1 MDTLSKDTSSLLEMF
16 DLKLKEYVNDVENNH
31 MVWLLEIQE
40 EASKMFCSDFSSEPE
55 LMPKTPSQ
63 KRKGRKRLSVSGS
76 GTQNPNKRRISKG
89 RRSNVRRSSSMKV
102 QVLSLLAEE
111 VEQGGQQGWEAE
123 GARPKRSTRKAA
135 QAAKE
140 APSDCQA
147 GADLAEG
154 RVPQVE
160 ISSVER
166 RSAELAQQEVETS
179 ASTKTSRLLAVPG
192 ASSLSVPAVG
202 APVPEHSGGSGRSV
216 SKLPIAEVSGAEAGA
231 SGCETDD
238 APKSRKRAPRSSGR
252 RSIGGQRSL
261 LSVRES
267 MTRESLRRASRR
279 SFLKKKAQLE
289 SSASSTVSRKND
301 AEVTEEEEEEAAKH
315 EEAVPDATPE
325 TPIPV
330 MEIVNSPS
338 KRQSGRPATRS
349 STQSSL
355 EAQTVPSLEDCNP
368 EKTDEAQTGLRQKPS
383 CKRPVNEV
391 ESSAGTGAQQD
402 EVSASPKK
410 KTPSPP
416 SRTHSVMKP
425 HMKSFL
431 QTVQKNQLL
440 MTPISVGRSTVVKSF
455 IKRTTPLKVDL
466 KTGSVEKERQRL
478 EMLKK
483 KQEQEI
489 ERKKKL
495 EEDKRRK
502 LEEMKRK
509 REDRLRKVIEARE
522 REEQKEEEKKKKI
535 EQKFAQFDEKNDKLR
550 EERLAEEKAKRK
562 VNTKKTEEVESRR
575 RQEEEAR
582 RNKIQAAE
590 EEERLLLKRR
600 EEEEE
605 LERGRKLAE
614 ARRLQELELERK
626 REQERIQAERERE
639 RAEKEKAD
647 ALQREV
653 ARAAREKLALKAAE
667 EKARLHKEAEER
679 RKEEQRQAELE
690 LQEKLAK
697 EKLAKEKQVAAKILN
712 VTVDIE
718 QENGAS
724 ESVCNQQVLNITVDI
739 EKSPQSYQMTPK
751 GGNVQNLDADD
762 YGMDLKSDD
771 STDDEGEPKKPLPSW
786 AEGKRL
792 NQAVMHQYYNPIDLD
807 RRFRKVLPIKLEEIF
822 CKSKPRYFKRTSSA
836 VWHSPPGGRS
846 NATNMGTYSLS
857 KF

>member
-1 MDTLSKDTSSLLEMF
+1 MDTLSKDTSSLLEVF

-63 KRKGRKRLSVSGS
+63 KRKGRKRLSVGGS
-76 GTQNPNKRRISKG
+76 GTQNANKRRISKG

-102 QVLSLLAEE
+102 QVLGLLAED
-111 VEQGGQQGWEAE
+111 VEQGWETE

-135 QAAKE
+135 
-140 APSDCQA
+140 PLDCEA
-147 GADLAEG
+147 GAALVES
-154 RVPQVE
+154 RVPLVE

-166 RSAELAQQEVETS
+166 RSAELAQQEGEAS
-179 ASTKTSRLLAVPG
+179 ASTKTSRLLPAPG

-202 APVPEHSGGSGRSV
+202 APVSGHSEGSGRSV
-216 SKLPIAEVSGAEAGA
+216 SKLPIAESGSSTCQ
-231 SGCETDD
+231 SGD
-238 APKSRKRAPRSSGR
+238 APKSHKRASRSSVR

-261 LSVRES
+261 LSIRES

-279 SFLKKKAQLE
+279 SFLRKKALLE
-289 SSASSTVSRKND
+289 SSVSSTVSGKND
-301 AEVTEEEEEEAAKH
+301 AEVTEEGQEEVKH
-315 EEAVPDATPE
+315 EEAVPAATPE
-325 TPIPV
+325 TPVPV
-330 MEIVNSPS
+330 VEIVESPP
-338 KRQSGRPATRS
+338 KRHSSRLATRS
-349 STQSSL
+349 STQAAESSL
-355 EAQTVPSLEDCNP
+355 EAQSLPSVEDCNP
-368 EKTDEAQTGLRQKPS
+368 QKTDEAQTDLGRKTS

-391 ESSAGTGAQQD
+391 ESSAGRGAQQD
-402 EVSASPKK
+402 EGSTSPKK

-416 SRTHSVMKP
+416 SRTQSVMKP

-440 MTPISVGRSTVVKSF
+440 MTPLSVGRSTVVKSF

-466 KTGSVEKERQRL
+466 KEKERQRL

-483 KQEQEI
+483 KQEQEL

-495 EEDKRRK
+495 EEEKRRK

-550 EERLAEEKAKRK
+550 EERLVEEKAKRK
-562 VNTKKTEEVESRR
+562 VITKKTEEVESRR
-575 RQEEEAR
+575 KQEEEAR

-590 EEERLLLKRR
+590 EEERRLQELKKR

-605 LERGRKLAE
+605 LERSRKLAE
-614 ARRLQELELERK
+614 ARRLQELERK
-626 REQERIQAERERE
+626 REQDRIQAERERE
-639 RAEKEKAD
+639 RAEKEKAE

-653 ARAAREKLALKAAE
+653 VRAARENLALKAAE

-679 RKEEQRQAELE
+679 RKEEQRRAELE
-690 LQEKLAK
+690 LQ

-718 QENGAS
+718 HENGAS
-724 ESVCNQQVLNITVDI
+724 ESVRNQQVLNVTVDI

-792 NQAVMHQYYNPIDLD
+792 NQAVMHQYYNPIDLEK
-807 RRFRKVLPIKLEEIF
+807 RFRTVLPIKLEEIF

-836 VWHSPPGGRS
+836 VWHSPPRGHS
-846 NATNMGTYSLS
+846 NATSMGTYSLS

>member
-416 SRTHSVMKP
+416 SRTHS
-425 HMKSFL
+425 
-431 QTVQKNQLL
+431 
-440 MTPISVGRSTVVKSF
+440 
-455 IKRTTPLKVDL
+455 
-466 KTGSVEKERQRL
+466 EKERQRL

-582 RNKIQAAE
+582 RNKIQAAVRTTATRKREMKCGAIVSMPSSCVSLGYREMDPKSRFAGCFKPLLSLQE

-600 EEEEE
+600 EEEE

>member
-1 MDTLSKDTSSLLEMF
+1 MDALSKDASSLLEVF
-16 DLKLKEYVNDVENNH
+16 DQKLKEYVDDVENNH

-40 EASKMFCSDFSSEPE
+40 EASKMFCSESNCEPE

-63 KRKGRKRLSVSGS
+63 KRKGRKRQSVGGS

-89 RRSNVRRSSSMKV
+89 RRSNVRRSSLMKV

-111 VEQGGQQGWEAE
+111 VEQGGQQGWETE
-123 GARPKRSTRKAA
+123 GTRPKRSTRKAA

-147 GADLAEG
+147 WAVLAER
-154 RVPQVE
+154 RVPLVE
-160 ISSVER
+160 ISSEER
-166 RSAELAQQEVETS
+166 RSAELAQQEWETS
-179 ASTKTSRLLAVPG
+179 PVPG
-192 ASSLSVPAVG
+192 DS
-202 APVPEHSGGSGRSV
+202 EGSGRSV
-216 SKLPIAEVSGAEAGA
+216 SKLAIAEGSSGKARA
-231 SGCETDD
+231 SGCETVDT
-238 APKSRKRAPRSSGR
+238 PKSHKRAPRSSVR

-261 LSVRES
+261 LSIRES

-279 SFLKKKAQLE
+279 SFLKKAALLE
-289 SSASSTVSRKND
+289 SSASSTVSGKNYV
-301 AEVTEEEEEEAAKH
+301 EVTEEEEEEEVKH
-315 EEAVPDATPE
+315 EEAVHAATPVS
-325 TPIPV
+325 PIPV
-330 MEIVNSPS
+330 IVV
-338 KRQSGRPATRS
+338 
-349 STQSSL
+349 L
-355 EAQTVPSLEDCNP
+355 
-368 EKTDEAQTGLRQKPS
+368 
-383 CKRPVNEV
+383 
-391 ESSAGTGAQQD
+391 
-402 EVSASPKK
+402 
-410 KTPSPP
+410 
-416 SRTHSVMKP
+416 KP

-440 MTPISVGRSTVVKSF
+440 MTPLSVGRSTVKSF

-466 KTGSVEKERQRL
+466 KEKERHL
-478 EMLKK
+478 VEMLKK
-483 KQEQEI
+483 KLEQEV
-489 ERKKKL
+489 ERKKKM

-509 REDRLRKVIEARE
+509 REVRLRKVIEARE

-535 EQKFAQFDEKNDKLR
+535 EQKLAHFDEKNDKLR

-600 EEEEE
+600 EEE

-614 ARRLQELELERK
+614 TRRLQELERK
-626 REQERIQAERERE
+626 REQEKVQAQRERE
-639 RAEKEKAD
+639 RVEKEKAD

-653 ARAAREKLALKAAE
+653 ARAAREKLALKAEE

-679 RKEEQRQAELE
+679 RKLE
-690 LQEKLAK
+690 L
-697 EKLAKEKQVAAKILN
+697 LAKEKQVAVNIVN
-712 VTVDIE
+712 VTI
-718 QENGAS
+718 N
-724 ESVCNQQVLNITVDI
+724 I

-751 GGNVQNLDADD
+751 GGNMQNLGTDD
-762 YGMDLKSDD
+762 YGMDLNSDD

-792 NQAVMHQYYNPIDLD
+792 NQAVMHQYYNPIDLE
-807 RRFRKVLPIKLEEIF
+807 RCFRKVLPIKLEEIF

-846 NATNMGTYSLS
+846 NTANMGIYSLS

>member
-1 MDTLSKDTSSLLEMF
+1 MDPGDDPYHFTSDTLPSDPRFMADWPQEDLKLCKRFERVGATVPGGAMDALSKDASSLLEVF
-16 DLKLKEYVNDVENNH
+16 DQKLKEYVDDVENNH

-40 EASKMFCSDFSSEPE
+40 EASKMFCSESNCEPE

-63 KRKGRKRLSVSGS
+63 KRKGRKRPSVGGS

-123 GARPKRSTRKAA
+123 GTRPKRSTRKAA

-147 GADLAEG
+147 GAVLAER
-154 RVPQVE
+154 RVPLVE
-160 ISSVER
+160 ISSEER
-166 RSAELAQQEVETS
+166 RSAELAQQEWETS
-179 ASTKTSRLLAVPG
+179 SVPG
-192 ASSLSVPAVG
+192 DS
-202 APVPEHSGGSGRSV
+202 EGSGRSV
-216 SKLPIAEVSGAEAGA
+216 SKLPIAEGSSGRV
-231 SGCETDD
+231 SGCETGDT
-238 APKSRKRAPRSSGR
+238 PKSHKRAPRSSVR

-261 LSVRES
+261 LSIRES

-279 SFLKKKAQLE
+279 SFLKKKALLE
-289 SSASSTVSRKND
+289 SSASSTVSGKNY
-301 AEVTEEEEEEAAKH
+301 AEVTEEEEEEEEEVKH
-315 EEAVPDATPE
+315 EEAVPAATPE
-325 TPIPV
+325 SPIPV
-330 MEIVNSPS
+330 IVIVDTPP
-338 KRQSGRPATRS
+338 KRHSTRSATRS
-349 STQSSL
+349 STQAESQAAPAPQSSL
-355 EAQTVPSLEDCNP
+355 EAHTLPSLEGARS
-368 EKTDEAQTGLRQKPS
+368 TLTALSVSLQKPG
-383 CKRPVNEV
+383 CKRAVNEV
-391 ESSAGTGAQQD
+391 ESSAGRGAQQD
-402 EVSASPKK
+402 EGSASPKK

-416 SRTHSVMKP
+416 SRTQNVMKP

-440 MTPISVGRSTVVKSF
+440 MTPLSVGRSTVKSF

-466 KTGSVEKERQRL
+466 KEKERHLL
-478 EMLKK
+478 EVLKK
-483 KQEQEI
+483 KLEQEV
-489 ERKKKL
+489 ERKKKM

-509 REDRLRKVIEARE
+509 REVRLRKVIEARE

-535 EQKFAQFDEKNDKLR
+535 EQKLAQFDEKNDKLR

-600 EEEEE
+600 EEE

-626 REQERIQAERERE
+626 REQEKVQAQRERE
-639 RAEKEKAD
+639 RVEKEKAD

-679 RKEEQRQAELE
+679 RKLE
-690 LQEKLAK
+690 L
-697 EKLAKEKQVAAKILN
+697 LAKEKQVAVNIVN
-712 VTVDIE
+712 VTI
-718 QENGAS
+718 N
-724 ESVCNQQVLNITVDI
+724 I

-751 GGNVQNLDADD
+751 GGNMQNLGIDD
-762 YGMDLKSDD
+762 YGMDLNSDD

-792 NQAVMHQYYNPIDLD
+792 NQAVMHQYYNPIDLE
-807 RRFRKVLPIKLEEIF
+807 RHFRKVLPIKLEEIF

-846 NATNMGTYSLS
+846 NTANMGTYSLG

>member
-1 MDTLSKDTSSLLEMF
+1 MDALSKDASSLLEVF
-16 DLKLKEYVNDVENNH
+16 NLKLNEYLSDVENHH

-40 EASKMFCSDFSSEPE
+40 EASKMFCSDFNSEPE

-63 KRKGRKRLSVSGS
+63 KRKGRKRLSVGGN

-89 RRSNVRRSSSMKV
+89 RRSNVRRSSVKKV
-102 QVLSLLAEE
+102 QVLSLLSEE
-111 VEQGGQQGWEAE
+111 VEQGGQQGSETD
-123 GARPKRSTRKAA
+123 GIRTKRITRKAV

-147 GADLAEG
+147 GVVLAER
-154 RVPQVE
+154 RVPLVE

-166 RSAELAQQEVETS
+166 RSAELAQQEGEIS
-179 ASTKTSRLLAVPG
+179 ASTTISRLLPAPG
-192 ASSLSVPAVG
+192 ASSLGVPAVG
-202 APVPEHSGGSGRSV
+202 APVSGDSEDSGHSV
-216 SKLPIAEVSGAEAGA
+216 SKLPVVEGSEARA
-231 SGCETDD
+231 SGCETGDT
-238 APKSRKRAPRSSGR
+238 PKSHKRASRSSVR

-261 LSVRES
+261 LSIRES

-279 SFLKKKAQLE
+279 SFLKKAALLE
-289 SSASSTVSRKND
+289 SSASSAVSSKNYSG
-301 AEVTEEEEEEAAKH
+301 VTEEEEELKL
-315 EEAVPDATPE
+315 EEAMPAATPE

-330 MEIVNSPS
+330 IEIVDSPP
-338 KRQSGRPATRS
+338 KRRFTRSSTRS
-349 STQSSL
+349 STQAESQAAPESSL
-355 EAQTVPSLEDCNP
+355 EAQTLPSLEDCNP
-368 EKTDEAQTGLRQKPS
+368 EKTGEAQTGLGQKPS
-383 CKRPVNEV
+383 CKRAVNEV
-391 ESSAGTGAQQD
+391 DSSTGRGAQQD
-402 EVSASPKK
+402 EGPASPKK

-416 SRTHSVMKP
+416 SRTQNVMKP

-440 MTPISVGRSTVVKSF
+440 MTPLSVGRSTVKSF

-466 KTGSVEKERQRL
+466 KEKERQLL
-478 EMLKK
+478 EVLKK
-483 KQEQEI
+483 KLEQEV
-489 ERKKKL
+489 ERKKKM
-495 EEDKRRK
+495 EEEKRRK

-509 REDRLRKVIEARE
+509 REDRLRKVTEARE
-522 REEQKEEEKKKKI
+522 REEQKEAEKKKKV
-535 EQKFAQFDEKNDKLR
+535 EQKLAQFDEKNDKLR

-562 VNTKKTEEVESRR
+562 LNTKKTEEVESRR

-600 EEEEE
+600 EEEE
-605 LERGRKLAE
+605 LERCRKQAE
-614 ARRLQELELERK
+614 ARRLQLLELERK
-626 REQERIQAERERE
+626 REQEKIQAQRE

-653 ARAAREKLALKAAE
+653 VRAATEKLALKAAE

-679 RKEEQRQAELE
+679 RKLD
-690 LQEKLAK
+690 LQ
-697 EKLAKEKQVAAKILN
+697 EKQVAVKIFN
-712 VTVDIE
+712 VTI
-718 QENGAS
+718 N
-724 ESVCNQQVLNITVDI
+724 I

-751 GGNVQNLDADD
+751 GGNMQNLGTDD
-762 YGMDLKSDD
+762 YGMDLNSDD

-792 NQAVMHQYYNPIDLD
+792 NQAVMHQYYNPIDLE

-836 VWHSPPGGRS
+836 VWHSPPRGHS
-846 NATNMGTYSLS
+846 NTTSMGTYSLG

>member
-123 GARPKRSTRKAA
+123 GARPKRSTRKAT

-147 GADLAEG
+147 GAALAEG

-166 RSAELAQQEVETS
+166 RSAELAQQEGGTS
-179 ASTKTSRLLAVPG
+179 ASTKTSKLLPIPG

-202 APVPEHSGGSGRSV
+202 APVPGHSEGSGRSV
-216 SKLPIAEVSGAEAGA
+216 SKLPIAEGSGAEAGA

-301 AEVTEEEEEEAAKH
+301 AEVSEEEEEEVVKH
-315 EEAVPDATPE
+315 EEAVPAATPE

-338 KRQSGRPATRS
+338 KRHTRS

-355 EAQTVPSLEDCNP
+355 EAQTLPSVEDCNL

-383 CKRPVNEV
+383 YKRAVNEV
-391 ESSAGTGAQQD
+391 ESSAETGAQQD

-416 SRTHSVMKP
+416 SRTHSVTKP

-440 MTPISVGRSTVVKSF
+440 MTPLSVGRSTVVKSF

-466 KTGSVEKERQRL
+466 KEKERQRL

-562 VNTKKTEEVESRR
+562 VNTKKAEEVESRR

-605 LERGRKLAE
+605 LERSRKLAE

-718 QENGAS
+718 QENRAS

-739 EKSPQSYQMTPK
+739 EVGRESVCVRLTPAPLQSCPTAPY
-751 GGNVQNLDADD
+751 
-762 YGMDLKSDD
+762 
-771 STDDEGEPKKPLPSW
+771 
-786 AEGKRL
+786 
-792 NQAVMHQYYNPIDLD
+792 
-807 RRFRKVLPIKLEEIF
+807 
-822 CKSKPRYFKRTSSA
+822 
-836 VWHSPPGGRS
+836 RS
-846 NATNMGTYSLS
+846 VSCTLHCG
-857 KF
+857 

>member
-1 MDTLSKDTSSLLEMF
+1 MDALSKDASSLLEVF
-16 DLKLKEYVNDVENNH
+16 DQKLKEYVDDVENNH

-40 EASKMFCSDFSSEPE
+40 EASKMFCSESNCEPE

-63 KRKGRKRLSVSGS
+63 KRKGRKRQSVGGS

-89 RRSNVRRSSSMKV
+89 RRSNVRRSSLMKV

-111 VEQGGQQGWEAE
+111 VEQGGQQGWETE
-123 GARPKRSTRKAA
+123 GTRPKRSTRKAA

-147 GADLAEG
+147 WAVLAER
-154 RVPQVE
+154 RVPLVE
-160 ISSVER
+160 ISSEER
-166 RSAELAQQEVETS
+166 RSAELAQQEWETS
-179 ASTKTSRLLAVPG
+179 PVPG
-192 ASSLSVPAVG
+192 DS
-202 APVPEHSGGSGRSV
+202 EGSGRSV
-216 SKLPIAEVSGAEAGA
+216 SKLAIAEGSSGKARA
-231 SGCETDD
+231 SGCETVDT
-238 APKSRKRAPRSSGR
+238 PKSHKRAPRSSVR

-261 LSVRES
+261 LSIRES

-279 SFLKKKAQLE
+279 SFLKKAALLE
-289 SSASSTVSRKND
+289 SSASSTVSGKNYV
-301 AEVTEEEEEEAAKH
+301 EVTEEEEEEEVKH
-315 EEAVPDATPE
+315 EEAVHAATPVS
-325 TPIPV
+325 PIPV
-330 MEIVNSPS
+330 IVIVDTPP
-338 KRQSGRPATRS
+338 KRHSTRSATRS
-349 STQSSL
+349 STQAESQAAPAPQSSL
-355 EAQTVPSLEDCNP
+355 ETHTLPSLEDCNL
-368 EKTDEAQTGLRQKPS
+368 EKTDAAQTGLGQKPS
-383 CKRPVNEV
+383 CKRAVNEV
-391 ESSAGTGAQQD
+391 ESSAGRGAQQD
-402 EVSASPKK
+402 EGSASPKK

-416 SRTHSVMKP
+416 SRTQNVLKP

-440 MTPISVGRSTVVKSF
+440 MTPLSVGRSTVKSF

-466 KTGSVEKERQRL
+466 KTGSVEKERHL
-478 EMLKK
+478 VEMLKK
-483 KQEQEI
+483 KLEQEV
-489 ERKKKL
+489 ERKKKM

-509 REDRLRKVIEARE
+509 REVRLRKVIEARE

-535 EQKFAQFDEKNDKLR
+535 EQKLAHFDEKNDKLR

-600 EEEEE
+600 EEE

-614 ARRLQELELERK
+614 ARRLQELERK
-626 REQERIQAERERE
+626 REQEKVQAQRERE
-639 RAEKEKAD
+639 RVEKEKAD

-653 ARAAREKLALKAAE
+653 ARAAREKLALKAEE

-679 RKEEQRQAELE
+679 RKLE
-690 LQEKLAK
+690 L
-697 EKLAKEKQVAAKILN
+697 LAKEKQVAVNIVN
-712 VTVDIE
+712 VTI
-718 QENGAS
+718 N
-724 ESVCNQQVLNITVDI
+724 I

-751 GGNVQNLDADD
+751 GGNMQNLGTDD
-762 YGMDLKSDD
+762 YGMDLNSDD

-792 NQAVMHQYYNPIDLD
+792 NQAVMHQYYNPIDLE
-807 RRFRKVLPIKLEEIF
+807 RCFRKVLPIKLEEIF

-846 NATNMGTYSLS
+846 NTANMGIYSLS